1 MQLTYFL
8 STEMT
13 VACLLV
19 MVPEWNLMTSDLI
32 VGGGS
37 NMAFKT
43 MLRLTINKTGLL
55 CKNIRHKID
64 FPSTIFDAEE
74 VYACF
79 APFCNFRFIHF
90 EGRRVKKSPETSNM
104 MR

>member
-1 MQLTYFL
+1 
-8 STEMT
+8 
-13 VACLLV
+13 
-19 MVPEWNLMTSDLI
+19 
-32 VGGGS
+32 
-37 NMAFKT
+37 MAFKT

-79 APFCNFRFIHF
+79 ALFCNFRFIHF